1 MWCSPLNCFRIFRR
15 WRQRHRCDSKVFS
28 FDLNGYGFL
37 QFPERQICCLAGFS
51 NKTLETLKLLDAAPG
66 ALIRVIEAVELS
78 GVAVAEWWVSACH
91 FGLHCSM
98 ATVLAQLATACAF
111 SRNVAKSH
119 QTMNLSPNTTQVINP
134 KELRPL
140 VHAQLD
146 SLPDHCLEAAQ
157 KLIMDLQ
164 LRELV
169 DELGAEMDETWKSG
183 RITQESIAKA
193 IQEHRQK
200 HPYR

>member
-1 MWCSPLNCFRIFRR
+1 
-15 WRQRHRCDSKVFS
+15 
-28 FDLNGYGFL
+28 
-37 QFPERQICCLAGFS
+37 
-51 NKTLETLKLLDAAPG
+51 
-66 ALIRVIEAVELS
+66 
-78 GVAVAEWWVSACH
+78 
-91 FGLHCSM
+91 
-98 ATVLAQLATACAF
+98 
-111 SRNVAKSH
+111 
-119 QTMNLSPNTTQVINP
+119 MNLSPNTTQVINP

-193 IQEHRQK
+193 IQEYRQK